1 MATAVVAAPFLN
13 LMDSEPAW
21 IMIMEN
27 FGLSTQ
33 SRNRSAEE
41 YSTAYDIMTSNS

>member
-1 MATAVVAAPFLN
+1 MAAAVVAAPFVN

-27 FGLSTQ
+27 FGLSAQ
-33 SRNRSAEE
+33 SRNRSVED
-41 YSTAYDIMTSNS
+41 YSTSYDLMTSNS